1 MTRLEMENYNM
12 VLTKKQQKYQHFHQ
26 VKLINRNIFQVKKY
40 YLLIKIEQQKKLSAL
55 ILLYKILLKYKTK
68 NKKTKTKKTIE
79 DTAEKQSK
87 TIEDATE
94 KQTRPLETL
103 IVDQNLKSFGDL
115 FSKDFFTIEAR
126 DEIEKSINI
135 EQEVN
140 RDYLY
145 YKTGKKKKSKTY
157 YLQKFKTII
166 SFGTEIYNSDFELN
180 DAFKEQIKLKNQID
194 NFNQYT
200 KPKSLYVK
208 EEKVMNYKNANRPF
222 KGKKVFKGFESKIFP
237 KKQHKE
243 KILKY

>member
-26 VKLINRNIFQVKKY
+26 VKLINRKIFQVKKY
-40 YLLIKIEQQKKLSAL
+40 YLLIKIEQQKKLSVL

-68 NKKTKTKKTIE
+68 NKKQKKKIE

-94 KQTRPLETL
+94 KQTKPLETL

-115 FSKDFFTIEAR
+115 FSKDFFTIETR

-140 RDYLY
+140 RDYLF

-180 DAFKEQIKLKNQID
+180 DAFKEQIID
-194 NFNQYT
+194 N
-200 KPKSLYVK
+200 
-208 EEKVMNYKNANRPF
+208 
-222 KGKKVFKGFESKIFP
+222 
-237 KKQHKE
+237 
-243 KILKY
+243 

>member
-40 YLLIKIEQQKKLSAL
+40 YLLIKIEQQKKLSVL

-68 NKKTKTKKTIE
+68 NKQKTKKKTKTIE

-87 TIEDATE
+87 TIEDATK
-94 KQTRPLETL
+94 KQTKPLETL

-115 FSKDFFTIEAR
+115 FSKDFFTIETR

-140 RDYLY
+140 RDYLF

-208 EEKVMNYKNANRPF
+208 EEKVMNYKNPNRPF
-222 KGKKVFKGFESKIFP
+222 KGKKKFLKG
-237 KKQHKE
+237 
-243 KILKY
+243 LKAKYFQKSNTRKRF